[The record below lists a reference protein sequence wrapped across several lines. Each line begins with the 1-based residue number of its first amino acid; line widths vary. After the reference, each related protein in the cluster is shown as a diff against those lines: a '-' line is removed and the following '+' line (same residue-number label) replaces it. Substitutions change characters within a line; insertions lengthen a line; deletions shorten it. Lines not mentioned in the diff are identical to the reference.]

1 MAGSSNPCAA
11 MAAWGR
17 GCVWR
22 SPPAATAAPWYCSTP
37 CGQTTVVEATVVPI
51 LWRYLG
57 PPEKVNSGSASTK
70 KGDLLEPAARSL
82 RRSYLRL
89 QWHSA
94 TTTIAFF
101 DQEKA

>member
-17 GCVWR
+17 GCVRR

-37 CGQTTVVEATVVPI
+37 RGQTTVVEATVAPI

-57 PPEKVNSGSASTK
+57 TPKKDKSRAGSIEAK
-70 KGDLLEPAARSL
+70 E
-82 RRSYLRL
+82 
-89 QWHSA
+89 
-94 TTTIAFF
+94 
-101 DQEKA
+101 